1 MSRCQNCLW
10 LCIDVNLTVVQINM
24 LIRNTIFRGLNIW
37 KTCIFQK
44 SNIQTGFIKAVSKT
58 TVKLS
63 NGAEMPIV
71 GLGTWRAQP
80 EEMENAVQAALENG
94 YRHIDTAFN
103 YNTEEY
109 IGNVLSKWIESGK
122 VKREELFITTKELES
137 QVKKGLTKAIG
148 LSNFNSEQVQRIH
161 KSAEIKPVVN
171 QVELHAY
178 LQQKELRDAC
188 KVLDVAVT
196 AFSPLGSPGANT
208 HFQNKYNYSL
218 NDFPDILGHPV
229 VKELSEKYRKLPAQI
244 LLKHL
249 IQQDVIV
256 IPKSSNPERI
266 KANIDLFDFELSEDD
281 LEKLN
286 ALDKNEDGRIFDF
299 MFFKGVDKHPEYP
312 FKARLKV

>member
-1 MSRCQNCLW
+1 M
-10 LCIDVNLTVVQINM
+10 
-24 LIRNTIFRGLNIW
+24 
-37 KTCIFQK
+37 K
-44 SNIQTGFIKAVSKT
+44 